1 MTYFGHLNSYIEIQH
16 IICSSTDASFMRK
29 SDWTLRAKANFPPI
43 SILSFFPKHVNSVT
57 PVSTLCDPHSRTRIP
72 PAVHES
78 QNELGPNPR
87 GFWEWLSPLP
97 RSGKRVFTFCSGQ
110 HRDQAAAFSAGCCWV
125 RSIVHDASPPPPSRP
140 PAAGCQENA
149 RWTDRRGTIPSR
161 HVFPSRPTYSSAL
174 PFGARIRIF
183 LAVFLI
189 TGLCAWMWLIWLWR
203 VLGSSSLCFLGGR
216 QICLSIKEGRI
227 RIFLAVFGITG
238 LCA

>member
-1 MTYFGHLNSYIEIQH
+1 MRRLCEKAIELWEPKLIFH
-16 IICSSTDASFMRK
+16 P
-29 SDWTLRAKANFPPI
+29 FPFC
-43 SILSFFPKHVNSVT
+43 LFFPNMSIQWHLS
-57 PVSTLCDPHSRTRIP
+57 PHSATRTAA
-72 PAVHES
+72 PASHLLCTNHKTS
-78 QNELGPNPR
+78 SGPTQEASR
-87 GFWEWLSPLP
+87 SGCLPLP